1 MAKIEEV
8 EPYQALVSQETIA
21 RWNGVVRVWS
31 DPKSAVEGSEVVDQL
46 REPTEL
52 TVVEEQREMFSGQP
66 QRARVQYGE
75 GREGWVLYEA
85 LVVKKR
91 ASPAGKKRTTGG
103 RGKGKGV
110 GRRTRAN

>member
-1 MAKIEEV
+1 MAKIEKV
-8 EPYQALVSQETIA
+8 EPYRALVSQETIT
-21 RWNGVVRVWS
+21 RWNGVARVWS

-46 REPTEL
+46 REPTEV
-52 TVVEEQREMFSGQP
+52 TVMEEQRELFSSQP

-85 LVVKKR
+85 LVLKKR
-91 ASPAGKKRTTGG
+91 ASRAGKKTATAV

-110 GRRTRAN
+110 GRRTRAD